1 MSALRIRLFG
11 HFSLCCDGEALEDLI
26 PAKAKELLCHLLV
39 HGQRPMTREY
49 LASILWHDC
58 TAERSKQ
65 YFRKALWQLQRV
77 FDEPAVPVLQVDL
90 QCVSVNPNADIWVD
104 VVEFERSCSAAQGS
118 SCEDGV
124 QMEALEAAVD
134 LYQGDLLEGWYQDW
148 CLYDRE
154 RLQNIYL
161 VVLDKLVAC
170 SEESCE
176 YEKGVN
182 YAARILRCDRANE
195 RAHQHIM
202 RLRYLSGDRTGALR
216 QYESCAA
223 ALREELD
230 VQPLERTH
238 ELYRQIRADSRV
250 AIAPGSKSDL
260 PESDEDPLQGTLK
273 RLEDIK
279 AALAALQSRVD
290 ESLLRVSQA
299 LRSSNRYP
307 SIPNRNRSWSSD

>member
-1 MSALRIRLFG
+1 MSALRIKLFG
-11 HFSLCCDGEALEDLI
+11 HFSVCCGGKALEDLI

-39 HGQRPMTREY
+39 HRQRPMTRES
-49 LASILWHDC
+49 LASILWDDC
-58 TAERSKQ
+58 TAERSRQ

-77 FDEPAVPVLQVDL
+77 FDRSAVPVLQVDA
-90 QCVSVNPNADIWVD
+90 QYVAVNPKADMWVD
-104 VVEFERSCSAAQGS
+104 VVEFERSCSAAES
-118 SCEDGV
+118 SSYADRL
-124 QMEALEAAVD
+124 QMEALEAVVD

-170 SEESCE
+170 SEERCE
-176 YEKGVN
+176 YEKGVD

-223 ALREELD
+223 ALKEELD
-230 VQPLERTH
+230 VQPLERTL
-238 ELYRQIRADSRV
+238 ELYRQIRADRRV
-250 AIAPGSKSDL
+250 AIAPGSKSDF

-279 AALAALQSRVD
+279 AALAALQTRVD
-290 ESLLRVSQA
+290 ESLLRVGQA

-307 SIPNRNRSWSSD
+307 GIPDRNRSWSSD